1 MSEELNIE
9 LINLYNF
16 YKSQE
21 NPPPLINTIK
31 EYLINFEGINPDNI
45 E

>member
-1 MSEELNIE
+1 MSEELDKE

-21 NPPPLINTIK
+21 NPPRLMNTIK
-31 EYLINFEGINPDNI
+31 DYLINSEGINPD
-45 E
+45 EP